1 MRCSLHPYRSG
12 IVNNACEKN
21 PPALTVWYDGECPM
35 CIREIN
41 LMRRLSSPGT
51 IDFVEIRDA
60 VGCPLDTETLLTR
73 FHAQETGM
81 PIVSGAEAFAA
92 MWRAIPVL
100 RPLGLLAKFR
110 PVLWM
115 LERLYLGFLKIRP
128 WLQQRLRRQRSF
140 MDAS

>member
-1 MRCSLHPYRSG
+1 
-12 IVNNACEKN
+12 
-21 PPALTVWYDGECPM
+21 M

-128 WLQQRLRRQRSF
+128 WLQQRLRRKGAPV
-140 MDAS
+140 DAS